1 MKIGRLVSIE
11 GIDGAGKS
19 TLVDKLV
26 VVLGENGLK
35 AKALHSSSFFE
46 ADFKRSGI
54 TDGSPMLTL
63 QERAFVSFSRLF
75 DFYETKVR
83 PAQAAVDVVLLDRHI
98 WSFVVRWAC
107 RDVRWSVL
115 TMLVEA
121 QNLVPE
127 TAQTFLL
134 DADPLRAY
142 WRKRSAGIKLSPAET
157 QGRINTQSDRE
168 AFVNLQTRAQGYY
181 NELVRNASTD
191 RVTRIDSEIG
201 EAAVLQIV
209 IDKLRDKKII
219 PIA

>member
-26 VVLGENGLK
+26 VMLGENGLK

-54 TDGSPMLTL
+54 IDGGPSLTL

-75 DFYETKVR
+75 DFYETTIQ
-83 PAQAAVDVVLLDRHI
+83 PAQTVADVVLLDRHI
-98 WSFVVRWAC
+98 WSFLVRWAC

-115 TMLVEA
+115 TMLAETP
-121 QNLVPE
+121 NLVPE
-127 TAQTFLL
+127 PAQIVLL

-142 WRKRSAGIKLSPAET
+142 WRKVSAGIKLSPAET
-157 QGRINTQSDRE
+157 QGRVSTQTDRE

-201 EAAVLQIV
+201 EAAVLRIV

-219 PIA
+219 

>member
-26 VVLGENGLK
+26 VMLGENGLK

-54 TDGSPMLTL
+54 TAGGLMLTL

-75 DFYETKVR
+75 DFYETKIQ
-83 PAQAAVDVVLLDRHI
+83 PAQTMADVVLLDRHV
-98 WSFVVRWAC
+98 WSFLVRWAC

-115 TMLVEA
+115 TMLAETP
-121 QNLVPE
+121 NLVPE
-127 TAQTFLL
+127 PAQTVLL

-142 WRKRSAGIKLSPAET
+142 WRKVSAGIKLSPAET
-157 QGRINTQSDRE
+157 QGRVSRQTDRE

-181 NELVRNASTD
+181 NDLVRNASTD

-201 EAAVLQIV
+201 EAAVLRIV

-219 PIA
+219 